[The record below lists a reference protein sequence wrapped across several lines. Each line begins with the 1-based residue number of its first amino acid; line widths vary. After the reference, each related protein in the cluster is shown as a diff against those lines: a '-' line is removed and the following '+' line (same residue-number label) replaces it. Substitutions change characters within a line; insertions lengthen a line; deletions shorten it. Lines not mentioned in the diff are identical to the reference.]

1 MRPED
6 DLTDRQRAIL
16 DFVRERIAVHGLPPT
31 WAEIARAFGFRQTRA
46 AQKHLQAIAAKGH
59 LVLLPGKARGI
70 RLPEGAARLRAAA
83 TGNAS
88 RDAMLRLPVLGRV
101 AAGAP
106 IGADAPLD
114 DDAFRHLVLDAALF
128 ATRPD
133 YLLRVRGDSMRD
145 DGILDGDLV
154 AIQRGAGARDGQT
167 VVARLDDEI
176 TIKRLQLAGDGGVRL
191 LPRNPAHAPIDVRP
205 GQDFAIEGVFCG
217 LVRGDGRG
225 DGRGHGRGD

>member
-1 MRPED
+1 MHPED

-16 DFVRERIAVHGLPPT
+16 DFVRERIAMDGLPPT
-31 WAEIARAFGFRQTRA
+31 WAEIAHAFGFRQTRA

-59 LVLLPGKARGI
+59 LELLPGKARGI
-70 RLPEGAARLRAAA
+70 RLPEGHVRRRGTGTAAGATDALR
-83 TGNAS
+83 
-88 RDAMLRLPVLGRV
+88 RPVLGRV

-114 DDAFRHLVLDAALF
+114 DDALRHLVLDRALF

-133 YLLRVRGDSMRD
+133 YLLRVSGDSMRD

-154 AIQRGAGARDGQT
+154 AIQRTANARTGQT
-167 VVARLDDEI
+167 VVARLDDEV
-176 TIKRLQLAGDGGVRL
+176 TIKRLQLDTGTGRIRL
-191 LPRNPAHAPIDVRP
+191 LPRNPAHAPIEVRP

-217 LVRGDGRG
+217 LLRGD
-225 DGRGHGRGD
+225 

>member
-1 MRPED
+1 MLPDD

-16 DFVRERIAVHGLPPT
+16 GFVRERIAVDGLPPT

-59 LVLLPGKARGI
+59 LELLPGKARGI
-70 RLPEGAARLRAAA
+70 RLPQQGRMRRGGDATSAA
-83 TGNAS
+83 
-88 RDAMLRLPVLGRV
+88 DALRLPVLGRV
-101 AAGAP
+101 AAGIP

-114 DDAFRHLVLDAALF
+114 ADALPHLVLDRALF

-154 AIQRGAGARDGQT
+154 AIQRTASARDGQT

-176 TIKRLQLAGDGGVRL
+176 TIKRLQLNGRGQVRL
-191 LPRNPAHAPIDVRP
+191 LPRHPAHAPIDVLP

-217 LVRGDGRG
+217 LARGHVRGA
-225 DGRGHGRGD
+225 